1 MAENN
6 EMTNVTKE
14 TVTTQK
20 DDTGTI
26 KIAPVKMEA
35 TTSQTVGYLVYFFF
49 GALEILLV
57 FRLILK
63 IAGASLGNAFISL
76 VYGITGIFILPF
88 QGIFHSGVTQ
98 GIETSSV

>member
-26 KIAPVKMEA
+26 KVAPVKMEA
-35 TTSQTVGYLVYFFF
+35 TTSQTVGY
-49 GALEILLV
+49 
-57 FRLILK
+57 
-63 IAGASLGNAFISL
+63 
-76 VYGITGIFILPF
+76 
-88 QGIFHSGVTQ
+88 
-98 GIETSSV
+98 